1 MFKPVF
7 KTIKTAKFQLTI
19 IIITILYIVGL
30 LLWQNVTIFYAEKIF
45 TINKIEK
52 SVRRLANNVSVGLHI
67 NNFPNFSFNENKFI
81 MDAFVWFKFEV
92 GTESLDTIE
101 NFTFRNSNLQDLGIL
116 FKSKPMIKLIDND
129 VVVTYHVQ
137 VEFKSPLEQK
147 YFPIADH
154 RLNIIL
160 ENRSVTPNEV
170 VFSSSLEN
178 FVLSE
183 DIFVSTWKPV
193 QKMIQSGYLSSALS
207 EEDPTISVNYP
218 CVVFTIEFENISN
231 RNLVTLYF
239 PMFVVFFIGLLSLII
254 EMTDTFRL
262 GLIATS
268 LPILVLFRTAIE
280 AMSPVVGSITKVD
293 FVFFLLVFLSL
304 LIILFQAYVVI
315 HVKKIKTYSK
325 EIQERKIAQLENL
338 NNLFFVIIISLL
350 VLLLTYN
357 YFMV

>member
-7 KTIKTAKFQLTI
+7 KTIKTAKFQLAI
-19 IIITILYIVGL
+19 IIITIIYIVAL
-30 LLWQNVTIFYAEKIF
+30 LLWQNISTFYAEKIF
-45 TINKIEK
+45 TINKVEK
-52 SVRRLANNVSVGLHI
+52 KVKRLANNVSVGLHV
-67 NNFPNFSFNENKFI
+67 NNFPTFSFNENEFI

-92 GTESLDTIE
+92 GTESLYTIE

-116 FKSKPMIKLIDND
+116 YKSKPMIKLIND
-129 VVVTYHVQ
+129 HVIVTYHVQ

-160 ENRSVTPNEV
+160 ENRSITPNEAI
-170 VFSSSLEN
+170 FNCPLEN

-193 QKMIQSGYLSSALS
+193 QKMVQSGYLTSALN
-207 EEDPTISVNYP
+207 EKDPSIAVSYP
-218 CVVFTIEFENISN
+218 CVVFTIDFENISN
-231 RNLVTLYF
+231 RNLITLYF

-280 AMSPVVGSITKVD
+280 AISPVVGSITKVD

-315 HVKKIKTYSK
+315 RVKKIKDYEDKT
-325 EIQERKIAQLENL
+325 QERKIAQLENL
-338 NNLFFVIIISLL
+338 NNIFFILIISLL
-350 VLLLTYN
+350 LLLLTYDH
-357 YFMV
+357 FMI